1 MEINGD
7 EWGLM
12 VKYSGIWEIM
22 GIVLW
27 DITHKSG

>member
-7 EWGLM
+7 EWELM
-12 VKYSGIWEIM
+12 GKYSGIWEIM
-22 GIVLW
+22 GIVW